1 MHTKYSDGILS
12 VQELLKMCVSRHLK
26 YVAVTDHDT
35 TKGCKE
41 AVEVGKSLGLH
52 VIPGL
57 EMSTEFPGQG
67 GVHMLGYFPID
78 ELDEVETF
86 FKTLQEARYLRTK
99 NILDNLKEK
108 GVDISY
114 DRVIEIAGE
123 AAPGRPH
130 IAKAMLEKGYIS
142 TFQEAFNKYLGE
154 GKMKYICVLY
164 CLVYQCLSHYI
175 H

>member
-1 MHTKYSDGILS
+1 MHTKNSDGILS
-12 VQELLKMCVSRHLK
+12 VEELLKMCSSRNLK

-35 TKGCKE
+35 TKGVKE
-41 AVEVGKSLGLH
+41 AIRIGKSLGLH

-67 GVHMLGYFPID
+67 SVHMLGYFPVNQ
-78 ELDEVETF
+78 LDEVETF
-86 FKTLQEARYLRTK
+86 FKTLQEARYTRTK
-99 NILDNLKEK
+99 NILNNLKEQ

-114 DRVIEIAGE
+114 ERVIEIAGE

-130 IAKAMLEKGYIS
+130 VAKAMLEKGYIS

-154 GKMKYICVLY
+154 GKMKYIFLLY
-164 CLVYQCLSHYI
+164 YNFLYFLLCFY
-175 H
+175 